1 VAGQNNAELTISYL
15 KKGAAVCVKVRLE
28 SRSYSVKDDQN
39 RTATQLVAA
48 IIISL
53 DSQNGFESREIT
65 REGLEESG
73 EIDEIDEIEEL
84 EELAGLDGELTWEE
98 GKGL

>member
-1 VAGQNNAELTISYL
+1 MAWQNDAEVTTRYL
-15 KKGAAVCVKVRLE
+15 KKGAAVWVKVRLE

-53 DSQNGFESREIT
+53 DSQKGFESREIT
-65 REGLEESG
+65 REELKESG
-73 EIDEIDEIEEL
+73 EINEIEEL
-84 EELAGLDGELTWEE
+84 EELVGLDGELTWEE